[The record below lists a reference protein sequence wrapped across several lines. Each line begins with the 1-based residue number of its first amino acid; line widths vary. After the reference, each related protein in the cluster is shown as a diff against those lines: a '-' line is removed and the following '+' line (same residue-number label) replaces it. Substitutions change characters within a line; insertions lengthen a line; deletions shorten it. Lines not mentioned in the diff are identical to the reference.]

1 VNTFCIDVFK
11 AAAIFMAELRE
22 IRSPL
27 SAAPIVVV
35 DTPNA
40 LAIAFL
46 DVLLAFINLLRPQ
59 DSA

>member
-1 VNTFCIDVFK
+1 
-11 AAAIFMAELRE
+11 MAELRE